1 MKLTLNGKL
10 KNVDLKVIAASG
22 ITPAKLKHWDK
33 STLAAFNKVKSKK
46 SFKAEFGQEFS
57 FLDEKGNRIVAFGIS
72 TDKKI
77 TSEDYRKSLAKFYKM
92 ISKRYASVEVELD
105 HFTGNLNAEQALEAM
120 AEGLLLSSY
129 KFENH
134 LSKKEITELKSVNFV
149 TKSKAATLKSVLPK
163 VIKVTSAVAIGRDLM
178 NEAPNILN
186 APAFAS
192 YVQKDA
198 KTLKNVK
205 IKVLNKAAIVK
216 EKMGLFLSVNAGSAY
231 EPRLVHLTYTP
242 TKANTKTKHIA
253 LVGKGL
259 TFDTGGYSL
268 KPSASMMKMKYDMGG
283 ASTVYAAFKAA
294 VQLNPNS
301 KISCFLGM
309 TDNAVGPKATMPDSI
324 IKARNGKT
332 VEILNTDAEGRLV
345 LADVLD
351 YACDFKPNVII
362 DAATLTGA
370 MLMALGTEIAG
381 MMSNSD
387 QLSNKLL
394 ESAAAKEEY
403 LWRLPLIPEFSR
415 DIKSPIADLKNM
427 GGSRFA
433 GSSKA
438 AAFLQE
444 FVKEG
449 IDWAHLDIAGVAS
462 DQSHL
467 PYCPSTGGSGVM
479 IRTLIDF
486 MLNYK

>member
-1 MKLTLNGKL
+1 MKLTLNGKV
-10 KNVDLKVIAASG
+10 KNSDIKVIATSG
-22 ITPAKLKHWDK
+22 IKPADLKHWDK
-33 STLAAFNKVKSKK
+33 SALDAFNAVKSKK
-46 SFKAEFGQEFS
+46 SFKGEFGQVLS
-57 FLDEKGNRIVAFGIS
+57 FLDKDGRWISAFGLS
-72 TDKKI
+72 SKTPI
-77 TSEDYRKSLAKFYKM
+77 TAENFRKEFARCYKM
-92 ISKRYASVEVELD
+92 ISKRCASMEITLD
-105 HFTGNLNAEQALEAM
+105 HFAKDLSPEVVLEAI
-120 AEGLLLSSY
+120 AEGLLLTSY
-129 KFENH
+129 KFDKH
-134 LSKKEITELKSVNFV
+134 ISKKESPELKSVNFV
-149 TKSKAATLKSVLPK
+149 SKSKAAGLKSVLPK
-163 VIKVTSAVAIGRDLM
+163 VQKVVEAVAVGRDLM

-192 YVQKDA
+192 FVQKDA
-198 KTLKNVK
+198 KGLKNVK
-205 IKVLNKAAIVK
+205 VKVLDKAAIVK

-242 TKANTKTKHIA
+242 TKVNSKTKHIA

-268 KPSASMMKMKYDMGG
+268 KPSASMMTMKYDMGG
-283 ASTVYAAFKAA
+283 AATVYAAFKAA
-294 VQLNPNS
+294 VQLNPNA
-301 KISCFLGM
+301 KVSCFLGM
-309 TDNAVGPKATMPDSI
+309 TDNAIGPKATMPDSI

-351 YACDFKPNVII
+351 YACDFKPDAII

-370 MLMALGTEIAG
+370 MLMALGTEICG

-387 QLSNKLL
+387 SLSDLL
-394 ESAAAKEEY
+394 LDSAKAKEEY
-403 LWRLPLIPEFSR
+403 LWRLPIIPEFSK

-444 FVKEG
+444 FVREG
-449 IDWAHLDIAGVAS
+449 VDWAHLDIAGVAS

-467 PYCPSTGGSGVM
+467 PYCPAKGGSGVM
-479 IRTLIDF
+479 VRTLVDF
-486 MLNYK
+486 ILRF